1 MENGMEMIERRNG
14 KEMEEKEIV
23 IVMIERGIVTGTKE
37 GGIVTGTKE
46 GGIVMEMKE
55 REIVMEERK
64 RVQEVHPKRIRGLH
78 ETMKETIDP
87 EKKKEIDSLRM
98 KNRFGVKLV
107 LKSLQKQ
114 LFISPI

>member
-14 KEMEEKEIV
+14 KEMEEKG
-23 IVMIERGIVTGTKE
+23 IVM
-37 GGIVTGTKE
+37 GTKE

-64 RVQEVHPKRIRGLH
+64 RIQEVHPKRIRGLH
-78 ETMKETIDP
+78 ETMKETQDP
-87 EKKKEIDSLRM
+87 ERKKEIDSLRM

-107 LKSLQKQ
+107 RKSLQKQ